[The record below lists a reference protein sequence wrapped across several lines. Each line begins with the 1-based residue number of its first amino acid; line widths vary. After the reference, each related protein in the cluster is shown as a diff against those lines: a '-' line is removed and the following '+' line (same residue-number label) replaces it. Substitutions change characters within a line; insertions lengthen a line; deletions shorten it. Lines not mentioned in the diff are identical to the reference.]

1 MSAPP
6 TPRGVGARVQ
16 RNEDRRHLRGQGI
29 FVADIAMPGMRDLAF
44 VRSPVAHGRLRQ
56 VSPPPGVAAGEFWS
70 AEELDGV
77 ARSIVADARHPAWRA
92 SEYPLLAKGKVR
104 FVGEP
109 IAAVVA
115 DSRALAE
122 DLAEQVEIDI
132 EELPALVDPVLA
144 LAADATLVHDHWPD
158 NRFLA
163 TSADLGDVDGA
174 RKAAAVSITRH
185 FQMGRHSGIPIE
197 TRGMVAHYDQ
207 RLDQLVLH
215 SSTQVPHLLRTALA
229 EVLGI
234 AERRLRVVAPDVGG
248 GFGIKCN
255 LDPEAALLC
264 AIALRSPYPV
274 RWIEDRWEHFVGAIH
289 ARDHRYRVTAHAAAD
304 GELLAV
310 EADVLVD
317 VGAYSVWPW
326 TAAMEA
332 GMAAGMIPGPYQLRN
347 YRFTSTTVAT
357 NKPPLGPY
365 RGVARPG
372 ACFAIE
378 RIIDELAIELGI
390 EPRDLRLRNLVQ
402 PDQFP
407 YTSVTGRVY
416 DSGDYPES
424 VRRAAALAGHD
435 GIRARQ
441 AATNQSEG
449 DGARRRI
456 GVGYSTFTE
465 QTAHGTKEWA
475 LRGLPVV
482 FGFEQVRAAL
492 DPSGSLTLS
501 TGIQSHGQ
509 GLETSLAQVAHD
521 LLGVDPAEVSVRHG
535 DTDTAPYGMGT
546 FASRSMV
553 MAGGAVHGACSQLAD
568 KVKDIAAALMGCDK
582 SDVDLRDGKAEGPD
596 STLTLAE
603 ISHAA
608 YLRTDLLPER
618 ISPVLDVTFA
628 YQPAVDTGTYSYATH
643 AAVVEVDLDDGRV
656 RLLDYVVVEDCGTVV
671 NPMIVDGQIQGGV
684 AQGIGT
690 ALLEEFTY
698 DELGQPKVTTF
709 MDYLLPGAT
718 EVPDIKI
725 EHLVTPSPFT
735 VLGMK
740 GMGEGGAI
748 APPAAIAN
756 AVTDALRPEGIA
768 VNRTPI
774 TPEGLWLAC
783 QERPARSDRV
793 DGLSDSAP
801 WPGDRS

>member
-1 MSAPP
+1 MSP

-16 RNEDRRHLRGQGI
+16 RNEDRRHLGGQGT
-29 FVADIAMPGMRDLAF
+29 FLADIALPGTCDLAF
-44 VRSPVAHGRLRQ
+44 VRSPIAHGRLRRIC
-56 VSPPPGVAAGEFWS
+56 PPAGTTSGTFWS
-70 AEELDGV
+70 AVELEGL
-77 ARSIVADARHPAWRA
+77 AHPIVADARHPAWRA
-92 SEYPLLAKGKVR
+92 SEYPLLARGKVR

-109 IAAVVA
+109 VAAVIA
-115 DSRALAE
+115 GSRALAE

-132 EELPALVDPVLA
+132 DELPPLVDPVLA
-144 LAADATLVHDHWPD
+144 LAPDAPLVHDHWAD

-163 TSADLGDVDGA
+163 TSADLGDVDA
-174 RKAAAVSITRH
+174 AKAEAAVSITRH
-185 FQMGRHSGIPIE
+185 YAMGRHSGVPME
-197 TRGMVAHYDQ
+197 TRGALAHYDQ
-207 RLDQLVLH
+207 RLDQLVVYC
-215 SSTQVPHLLRTALA
+215 STQVPHLVRTALA

-234 AERRLRVVAPDVGG
+234 AERRLRIVAPDVGG

-255 LDPEAALLC
+255 LDPEVALVAAV
-264 AIALRSPYPV
+264 ALRSPYPV

-289 ARDHRYRVTAHAAAD
+289 ARDHRYRITAHAAAD

-332 GMAAGMIPGPYQLRN
+332 GMSSGMIPGPYQLRN

-378 RIIDELAIELGI
+378 RTMDELAIVLGM
-390 EPRDLRLRNLVQ
+390 EPRDIRLRNLVQ
-402 PDQFP
+402 RHQMP

-424 VRRAAALAGHD
+424 VRRAAHLVDHD
-435 GIRARQ
+435 GIRSRQ
-441 AATNQSEG
+441 QAGAESER
-449 DGARRRI
+449 DGSGRRI
-456 GVGYSTFTE
+456 GVGYAIYTE

-482 FGFEQVRAAL
+482 FGFEQVRAVL

-521 LLGVDPAEVSVRHG
+521 LLGLDPAEVSVRHG

-553 MAGGAVHGACSQLAD
+553 MAGGAAHGACTQLAD
-568 KVKDIAAALMGCDK
+568 KVKDVAGALMGCAK
-582 SDVDLRDGKAEGPD
+582 NDVELRGGKAEGPN
-596 STLTLAE
+596 SSLTLAE
-603 ISHAA
+603 IAHAA
-608 YLRTDLLPER
+608 YLRPDLLPQR
-618 ISPVLDVTFA
+618 LPPGLDVTCA
-628 YQPAVDTGTYSYATH
+628 YQPLVDTGAYSYATH
-643 AAVVEVDLDDGRV
+643 AAVVEVDLDDGHV

-709 MDYLLPGAT
+709 ADYLMPGAT
-718 EVPDIKI
+718 EVPDIRI
-725 EHLVTPSPFT
+725 EHMGTPSPFT
-735 VLGMK
+735 TLGIK

-756 AVTDALRPEGIA
+756 AVTDALRPQGIA

-774 TPEGLWLAC
+774 TPQRLWLAC
-783 QERPARSDRV
+783 ADRPARHDRV
-793 DGLSDSAP
+793 DGLADSAP
-801 WPGDRS
+801 WPDGAS